1 MEAVTC
7 RRVVFAVMSH
17 PLREQDPECCPQC
30 NGLSFLSRAYDR
42 HLSRFP
48 ANTRTGSCITESNFL
63 FQGAKSERQGG
74 TCSICRL
81 TSGFADAGLE
91 GQAFC
96 RTQARSYR
104 QRVFSFEVTHTN
116 TDGKPLV
123 VIHCRYVGY
132 RRYGRNTPICCLF
145 HVAQPAFHSGQ
156 TAVHIFYRRP
166 VPFYAVP
173 VSVEYVSGGTDVASF
188 DSDRLFRIVA
198 EYNRIS

>member
-1 MEAVTC
+1 MTDISHDFPPTPEQEAASRKAASC
-7 RRVVFAVMSH
+7 
-17 PLREQDPECCPQC
+17 
-30 NGLSFLSRAYDR
+30 SRAQNGD
-42 HLSRFP
+42 
-48 ANTRTGSCITESNFL
+48 
-63 FQGAKSERQGG
+63 

-81 TSGFADAGLE
+81 TSGFADAGPE
-91 GQAFC
+91 SQAFC

-123 VIHCRYVGY
+123 VIHYRYVGY
-132 RRYGRNTPICCLF
+132 RRYGRNTPICFF

-156 TAVHIFYRRP
+156 TAVHISYRRP
-166 VPFYAVP
+166 VPVYAVP